1 MAHHIPSALPNTL
14 VNRRHEAQG
23 TSTVALPGPKFYGLV
38 ELDADGTVLYS
49 RIECDGRRAV
59 SGPAQDWTGQ
69 NFYTEVAPFRNV
81 GELRRLLDGFSKGSQ
96 AASSADF
103 VCDYEDGPLAVKI
116 LLARIR
122 ERTELDVT
130 KSILIHIRKAQ

>member
-1 MAHHIPSALPNTL
+1 MSHQVPSAQPESFTGLGRETYRQADP
-14 VNRRHEAQG
+14 
-23 TSTVALPGPKFYGLV
+23 PGQKFYGLV

-49 RIECDGRRAV
+49 RVETDGRGMAADRARDV
-59 SGPAQDWTGQ
+59 TGR

-81 GELRRLLDGFSKGSQ
+81 DEFRRLLECFCKGSQ
-96 AASSADF
+96 PASSADF
-103 VCDYEDGPLAVKI
+103 VCDYDDGPQAVRV

-130 KSILIHIRKAQ
+130 KSVLVHIRKAQ